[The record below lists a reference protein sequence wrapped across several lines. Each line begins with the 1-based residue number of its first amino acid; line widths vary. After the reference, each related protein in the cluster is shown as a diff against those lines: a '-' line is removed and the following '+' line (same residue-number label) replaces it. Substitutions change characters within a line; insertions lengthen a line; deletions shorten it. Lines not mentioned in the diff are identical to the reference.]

1 MPFNR
6 HLLRLNVKRQT
17 ALSNLSLIKKPAPC
31 RLFYCFLKPDF
42 LSSLE
47 SISFEYQKMLLSNL
61 ETVPGH
67 TIRRQI
73 DVVYG
78 STVRSKHVGRDLLAG
93 LKNIVGGELTA
104 YTELLEESR
113 QEAMN
118 RMIEKAKS
126 LGANAVVGIRFSTSN
141 IAQGASELFVYGT
154 AVVVEANAQKL
165 PDPFPTQG

>member
-1 MPFNR
+1 
-6 HLLRLNVKRQT
+6 
-17 ALSNLSLIKKPAPC
+17 
-31 RLFYCFLKPDF
+31 
-42 LSSLE
+42 
-47 SISFEYQKMLLSNL
+47 MLLSNL
-61 ETVPGH
+61 ESVPGH
-67 TIRRQI
+67 TIIRQI

-126 LGANAVVGIRFSTSN
+126 IGANAVVGIRFSTSN

-154 AVVVEANAQKL
+154 AVVVEQNTQKL
-165 PDPFPTQG
+165 PDPFPMQG